1 MYNPI
6 VGLGFTIRQD
16 DPIDWKEESGRLLIR
31 NDSRQ
36 RVGMYP
42 GVAIFLVKDSF
53 GPFVSANLVS
63 GSQSVIN
70 GLTVGLA
77 YRPKKDVGFGFFG
90 GYSRSLG
97 QELSLGFKR
106 FAMDALET
114 QPSADYFKQFKDL
127 PRNGPSTSKPGFK
140 REKDYDGFPT
150 VLPNGSNSTRVFPG
164 TPIVDSYN
172 TSWSFGIFLDSTGLG
187 NLFRKK

>member
-1 MYNPI
+1 M
-6 VGLGFTIRQD
+6 T
-16 DPIDWKEESGRLLIR
+16 PIDWKEESGRLLIR

-42 GVAIFLVKDSF
+42 GVAIFLWKDRV

-77 YRPKKDVGFGFFG
+77 YRVKGDSGFGFFG

-106 FAMDALET
+106 FAMDALEA
-114 QPSADYFKQFKDL
+114 QPNAEYFKQFKDL
-127 PRNGPSTSKPGFK
+127 PRNGPSNARPGF
-140 REKDYDGFPT
+140 RSEKDFDGFPT
-150 VLPNGSNSTRVFPG
+150 VLPGSTNGTRVFPG
-164 TPIVDSYN
+164 APVVDSYN
-172 TSWSFGIFLDSTGLG
+172 TSWSFGVFLDSKGLG
-187 NLFRKK
+187 KLFGKD